1 MNVTLFAAEQG
12 VSFPGL
18 GINDLDIDRV
28 AFTIGSF
35 PVYWY
40 GICII
45 LAFGA
50 CIALAMLQSKRF
62 GFKSDDIIDISL
74 VVIPSAIVGA
84 RLYYVAS
91 AWSEFAEN
99 PMSIFDIRSG
109 GLAVLGG
116 VLLSLAAVLVLARFR
131 KWNAGDLF
139 NAYIVYIPL
148 GQAIGRWGNFFNQEA
163 FGTNTTLPWGMISPE
178 TAAYLARNNPELD
191 PTLPVHPTF
200 FYEFLACLLIFFI
213 LLLIREKSKLPYVCA
228 ASYFILY
235 GIARFFIEGLRT
247 DSLYIGNTG
256 LRTSQVF
263 CALMI
268 VAGFAIIAFF
278 RYRKNKLELATA
290 TAGSTQSFTA
300 GSPEDAA
307 EPVDSIDVLTEKV
320 EERDPSQE
328 DQVPEADADS
338 EPEKEDDTEAG
349 SK

>member
-1 MNVTLFAAEQG
+1 MNVALLYTEQG

-18 GINDLDIDRV
+18 GINDLNIDRV

-45 LAFGA
+45 LAFA
-50 CIALAMLQSKRF
+50 SCIALAMLQSKRF
-62 GFKSDDIIDISL
+62 GFKPDDIIDISL
-74 VVIPSAIVGA
+74 VIIPTAIIGA

-91 AWSEFAEN
+91 AWHEFADN
-99 PMSIFDIRSG
+99 PISVFDIRSG
-109 GLAVLGG
+109 GLAVIGG
-116 VLLSLAAVLVLARFR
+116 VMLSLVAILVLSRFK
-131 KWNAGDLF
+131 KWKAGDLF
-139 NAYIVYIPL
+139 NAFIVYIPL

-178 TAAYLARNNPELD
+178 TSAYLRMNNPELD

-200 FYEFLACLLIFFI
+200 FYEFLACMLIFVILLI
-213 LLLIREKSKLPYVCA
+213 IREKSKLPFVCA

-235 GIARFFIEGLRT
+235 GVARFLIEGLRT
-247 DSLYIGNTG
+247 DSLYIGDTG

-268 VAGFAIIAFF
+268 VAGFGIIAFF
-278 RYRKNKLELATA
+278 RYKKNKMELAMA
-290 TAGSTQSFTA
+290 SEG
-300 GSPEDAA
+300 E
-307 EPVDSIDVLTEKV
+307 SIDDIVSVSDEPSDVTDETEDITV
-320 EERDPSQE
+320 SETTEGNDPVS
-328 DQVPEADADS
+328 VTPEIDT
-338 EPEKEDDTEAG
+338 DDIAEAG